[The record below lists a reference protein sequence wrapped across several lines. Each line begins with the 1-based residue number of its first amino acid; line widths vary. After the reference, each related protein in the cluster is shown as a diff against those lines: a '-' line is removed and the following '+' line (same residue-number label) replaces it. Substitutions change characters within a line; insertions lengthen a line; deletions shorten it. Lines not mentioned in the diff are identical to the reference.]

1 MSDVRY
7 GALLGNGSTSSQQD
21 LDWRSRMHLVQI
33 LEHSFKHIFTPGCS
47 TKSTIDISTLATKLL
62 VDFQRWRDISHKQP
76 TSKHGPED
84 DKQRQYVTDL
94 IILYHFLRVMLLLS
108 IPRSQDPFSQ
118 KALDASRDQI
128 KTFFHSCKADAD
140 LSLQSIA
147 RPAGYTRSCHR
158 ACGRPENG
166 VSFLGECVV
175 EE

>member
-1 MSDVRY
+1 MSDVRH

-47 TKSTIDISTLATKLL
+47 TKSTMDISTLATKLL
-62 VDFQRWRDISHKQP
+62 VDFQRWCDVSHDQP
-76 TSKHGPED
+76 TSEHGPKD
-84 DKQRQYVTDL
+84 DKQRQSVTDL

-108 IPRSQDPFSQ
+108 LPRSQDPFSQ
-118 KALDASRDQI
+118 KALDASRDLI
-128 KTFFHSCKADAD
+128 KTFFHGCKADAD

-158 ACGRPENG
+158 ACGRPQNR
-166 VSFLGECVV
+166 VFFLDECVG